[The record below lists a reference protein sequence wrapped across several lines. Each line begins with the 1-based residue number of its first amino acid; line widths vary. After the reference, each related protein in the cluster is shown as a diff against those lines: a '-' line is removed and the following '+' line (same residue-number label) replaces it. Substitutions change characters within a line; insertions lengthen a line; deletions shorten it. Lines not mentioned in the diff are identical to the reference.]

1 MEKPIIYI
9 AGPMTGLTGLN
20 LNSFNL
26 AADYLI
32 SQGYEV
38 RNPACLGAGW
48 ADYDHYMEVDLVML
62 GQCQAITL
70 LPGSDKSPGASREVF
85 RAEILGHVFATDIL
99 SGIWPELEAMYKN
112 NGGVC
117 DEPAG

>member
-9 AGPMTGLTGLN
+9 AGPMTGLTSLN

-38 RNPACLGAGW
+38 RNPACLGGGW
-48 ADYDHYMEVDLVML
+48 ADYEHYMEVDLVML
-62 GQCQAITL
+62 SQCQAITF
-70 LPGSDKSPGASREVF
+70 LPGSDKSPGAKRE
-85 RAEILGHVFATDIL
+85 RRYANDLCHIFAPHIL
-99 SGIWPELEAMYKN
+99 SEIWPELEAMYKI
-112 NGGVC
+112 NGGV
-117 DEPAG
+117 